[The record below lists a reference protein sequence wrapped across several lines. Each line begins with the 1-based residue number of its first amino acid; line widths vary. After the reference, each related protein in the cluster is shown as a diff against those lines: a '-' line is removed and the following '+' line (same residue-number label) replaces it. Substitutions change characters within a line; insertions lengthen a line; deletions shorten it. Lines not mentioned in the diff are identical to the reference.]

1 MADSFLECK
10 NVVAGYLD
18 APIIKGVSIEV
29 KQGELVA
36 ILGPNGSGKST
47 LLKSIIGLVK
57 LFSGEIYFDG
67 KRIDGLDTSAL
78 VERGIATCLQGKR
91 VFPRLTVEENLWMG
105 AYTIDKEKYRTK
117 LAEVRSMFPFLEEKR
132 KLFAGNL
139 SGGEQEILTFA
150 RAMLTNPKIIL
161 VDEPSI
167 GLSPKFVLSI
177 YEKLQKVND
186 LGIAILL
193 VEQNVRKALE
203 VADRVYV
210 LDTGE
215 KKFEGTPDE
224 LNKKEDLA
232 AMYLGIK
239 PES

>member
-1 MADSFLECK
+1 M
-10 NVVAGYLD
+10 
-18 APIIKGVSIEV
+18 
-29 KQGELVA
+29 VA

-105 AYTIDKEKYRTK
+105 AYTIDKEKYRIK
-117 LAEVRSMFPFLEEKR
+117 LAEVHSMFPFLEEKR

-215 KKFEGTPDE
+215 KKFEGTPEE

-239 PES
+239 QEG